1 MRAGLK
7 PVITFARWGED
18 SGAACDQP
26 TGGSCAQYSGNS
38 PNSPPALPATRI
50 SDRYLEAHFKLQ
62 LPFQMGTAW
71 QIAQF

>member
-26 TGGSCAQYSGNS
+26 AGGSCAQYSGNS

-50 SDRYLEAHFKLQ
+50 SDRYSMADSTF
-62 LPFQMGTAW
+62 
-71 QIAQF
+71 QIATAISDGFTMG